1 MNLLTNWCRSMDFQF
16 VINLGGA
23 AALGVGGWF
32 ARQLWDS
39 VKELK
44 NDVVSLRLNMSEQY
58 VKKSEVDGFRADMD
72 KRFDRIESLFD
83 KMFERLD
90 NKVDK

>member
-1 MNLLTNWCRSMDFQF
+1 MDWQIILNIIAGLT
-16 VINLGGA
+16 VGI
-23 AALGVGGWF
+23 GGWF

-44 NDVVSLRLNMSEQY
+44 NDISSIRLHMSENY
-58 VKKSEVDGFRADMD
+58 VKKSEVDNFRADMD
-72 KRFDRIESLFD
+72 KRFDRIEVLLD
-83 KMFERLD
+83 KLYEKLD

>member
-1 MNLLTNWCRSMDFQF
+1 MDFQF
-16 VINLGGA
+16 MINLGGA
-23 AALGVGGWF
+23 AALGIGGWF

-44 NDVVSLRLNMSEQY
+44 NDISGIRLHMSENY

-72 KRFDRIESLFD
+72 KRFDRIEMLLD
-83 KMFERLD
+83 KLYEKLD
-90 NKVDK
+90 GKVDK

>member
-1 MNLLTNWCRSMDFQF
+1 MDFQPF
-16 VINLGGA
+16 INLGGA
-23 AALGVGGWF
+23 TAVGVMGWF

-44 NDVVSLRLNMSEQY
+44 KEVSDMRLHVSDHY

-72 KRFDRIESLFD
+72 KRFDRIEVLLD
-83 KMFERLD
+83 KLYEKLD
-90 NKVDK
+90 QKVDK

>member
-1 MNLLTNWCRSMDFQF
+1 MDFQPF
-16 VINLGGA
+16 INLGGA
-23 AALGVGGWF
+23 TAVGVMGWF

-44 NDVVSLRLNMSEQY
+44 KEVSEMRLHVADNY

-72 KRFDRIESLFD
+72 KRFDRIEQLLD
-83 KMFERLD
+83 RLYEKLD